1 MADRGELLVV
11 VHRVPYPPDK
21 GDKIRSYNQIKFL
34 VEQGWKVHLC
44 TLADDPSDMQHAVE
58 LLKLC
63 ASVAIEPLHP
73 KLQKIKSLSAIFMGL
88 PMSARYFY
96 SKNLQQRVND
106 VLGNHPISAVLCY
119 CSPMAEYLRRA
130 SVNPLP
136 YGRNRHVSYIMDLVD
151 VDSDKWEQYAKRHS
165 APMKWVYNL
174 ESRLLH
180 RYERSITG
188 WFDAVVL
195 VSEAEANVFR
205 HRVGCQHKIRAVG
218 NGVDLAYFHPAD
230 KKTVRANSRISFCG
244 AMNYLPNVDA
254 VCWFAREVLPRIREK
269 LGEVEFWII
278 GGAAGD
284 EVRAL
289 GNLPG
294 VRVTGRVDDV
304 RPFVWDSDL
313 AVAPIRIARGIQ
325 NKVLEAM
332 AMGVST
338 LVSPQAFEG
347 LEAET
352 GRELTVSPAEPDE
365 FAAVAIELLRDPQR
379 RHDIARNARLMV
391 EEKYS
396 WEGRLQVLDD
406 LLLGSFRDISE
417 VQTAA
422 QLRGQISV

>member
-1 MADRGELLVV
+1 MTDRGELLMV

-21 GDKIRSYNQIKFL
+21 GDKIRSFNQLKFL
-34 VEQGWKVHLC
+34 VERGWKVHLC
-44 TLADDPSDMQHAVE
+44 TLADDPSDMQYAVE

-63 ASVAIEPLHP
+63 ASVTIEPLHS
-73 KLQKIKSLSAIFMGL
+73 KLQKIKSLSAIIMRL

-96 SKNLQQRVND
+96 SENLQQRVND
-106 VLGNHPISAVLCY
+106 VLGNHPISAVLCF

-136 YGRNRHVSYIMDLVD
+136 HGRSRHVSYIMDLVD
-151 VDSDKWEQYAKRHS
+151 VDSDKWGQYAEHHS
-165 APMKWVYNL
+165 APMKWVYHL
-174 ESRLLH
+174 ESQLLH
-180 RYERSITG
+180 RYERSVTD

-195 VSEAEANVFR
+195 VSEAEADVFR
-205 HRVGCQHKIRAVG
+205 NRTGYRHKIHAVG

-230 KKTVRANSRISFCG
+230 KKNIRTNTRISFCG
-244 AMNYLPNVDA
+244 AMNYLPNIDA
-254 VCWFAREVLPRIREK
+254 VCWFAREVLPRIREE
-269 LGEVEFWII
+269 LGEIEFWIV
-278 GGAAGD
+278 GGAAGND
-284 EVRAL
+284 VRAL
-289 GNLPG
+289 ENLPG

-313 AVAPIRIARGIQ
+313 SVAPIRIARGIQ

-332 AMGVST
+332 AMGVAT
-338 LVSPQAFEG
+338 LVTPQAFEG
-347 LEAET
+347 LEAEA
-352 GRELTVSPAEPDE
+352 GRELIVSPAEPEE

-379 RHDIARNARLMV
+379 RQDIARYARLMV

-417 VQTAA
+417 VQPAA
-422 QLRGQISV
+422 QLRGQLYV

>member
-1 MADRGELLVV
+1 MTDRGELLMV

-21 GDKIRSYNQIKFL
+21 GDKIRSYNQLKFL
-34 VEQGWKVHLC
+34 VERGWRVHLC

-63 ASVAIEPLHP
+63 SSVSIEPLHS
-73 KLQKIKSLSAIFMGL
+73 KLQKIKSLSAIFMRL

-96 SKNLQQRVND
+96 SKSLQRQVND
-106 VLGNHPISAVLCY
+106 ILANHPITAVLCF
-119 CSPMAEYLRRA
+119 CSPMAEYLRKA
-130 SVNPLP
+130 TATPLP
-136 YGRNRHVSYIMDLVD
+136 RERNRHVSYIMDLVD
-151 VDSDKWEQYAKRHS
+151 VDSDKWEQYAERHS
-165 APMKWVYNL
+165 APMKWVYHL

-180 RYERSITG
+180 RYERSVTD

-195 VSEAEANVFR
+195 VSEAEADVFR
-205 HRVGCQHKIRAVG
+205 NRVSGQQNIRAVG
-218 NGVDLAYFHPAD
+218 NGVDLAYFHSAD
-230 KKTVRANSRISFCG
+230 NKTIRTNRRISFCG

-269 LGEVEFWII
+269 LGDVEFWIV

-284 EVRAL
+284 DVRAL
-289 GNLPG
+289 ENLPG

-332 AMGVST
+332 AMGVAT
-338 LVSPQAFEG
+338 LVTPQAFEG
-347 LEAET
+347 LEAEA
-352 GRELTVSPAEPDE
+352 GRELIVAPAEPED
-365 FAAVAIELLRDPQR
+365 FAAVAIELLSDPLR
-379 RHDIARNARLMV
+379 RQTIARHARQMV

-406 LLLGSFRDISE
+406 LLLGSFKDNSGAR
-417 VQTAA
+417 AA
-422 QLRGQISV
+422 ARLRGQFYG